1 MEQKIITRSGWD
13 RLRYTLIFETLLI
26 LMVGIALSYLTN
38 REITDTGMLAV
49 VLSTKAVLINLIY
62 NYLFDKF
69 DVRRNKIPTER
80 NTLGRII
87 HAVGFE
93 LFLTLSSLPILMW
106 WLGFTFWQA
115 LLLDLA
121 TMSVIVI
128 YTYFY
133 TICYDRIFPVS
144 QPATIIEP

>member
-1 MEQKIITRSGWD
+1 MDQKINIRSGWD

-38 REITDTGMLAV
+38 RKVTDTGMLAV
-49 VLSTKAVLINLIY
+49 ILSTKAVLINLVY
-62 NYLFDKF
+62 NYMFDKF

-80 NTLGRII
+80 STLGRIT
-87 HAVGFE
+87 HAIGFE

-121 TMSVIVI
+121 TMSVIVV

-133 TICYDRIFPVS
+133 TICYDRIFPLA
-144 QPATIIEP
+144 QPVKVEP